1 MEPMT
6 VQFFLPDGSQ
16 IIFNAV
22 AVNKYKELLLPGSK
36 IQESNSETG
45 VLTVQDFT
53 NPLFLISH
61 RIFTI
66 FTKIKLSIS
75 ERPGL
80 RLEALLTGEI
90 NFSINGE
97 KIKLKAGQYHLTD
110 LPLLT
115 ALFKNDSSCSIF
127 ITHYSAELLE
137 RIGID
142 VLPSSQ
148 PKKMPE
154 GMANLIHELVHNPY
168 EENLRDFYYENS
180 VRELLFFHLTNG
192 KEPVPEKLEDKDI
205 AVIYQADSIIAS
217 NLHEH
222 LTIEKLSRLAGTNEF
237 KLKKGFRQLF
247 GMGVFRRLLFRR
259 MEQAK
264 VLLETTNKSIGE
276 IADLAGYDTAAGFI
290 HAFRREFDMTPREW
304 RKQITDKENDENI
317 SQE

>member
-1 MEPMT
+1 MI
-6 VQFFLPDGSQ
+6 VQFFLPSGSKF
-16 IIFNAV
+16 IFDKV
-22 AVNKYKELLLPGSK
+22 DVKKYKGLLLPGSTV
-36 IQESNSETG
+36 QENNSETG
-45 VLTVQDFT
+45 VLTVQEFT

-90 NFSINGE
+90 NFSVNGE
-97 KIKLKAGQYHLTD
+97 KIKLKAGQYHITEF
-110 LPLLT
+110 PLLA
-115 ALFKNDSSCSIF
+115 ALFKNDTSCSIF

-137 RIGID
+137 QIGIN
-142 VLPSSQ
+142 VLTSSQ
-148 PKKMPE
+148 PKEMPE
-154 GMANLIHELVHNPY
+154 GMANLIHGLLHNPY
-168 EENLRDFYYENS
+168 EEKLRDFYYENS

-192 KEPVPEKLEDKDI
+192 KEPIPEKLEDKDI
-205 AVIYQADSIIAS
+205 AMIYQADAIIAS

-222 LTIEKLSRLAGTNEF
+222 FTIGKLSRLAGTNEF

-247 GMGVFRRLLFRR
+247 GMGVFHRLLFRR

-264 VLLETTNKSIGE
+264 MLLETTNKSIGE

-304 RKQITDKENDENI
+304 RQQTQSSDKEEA
-317 SQE
+317 